1 MKTYL
6 NHAPEALNA
15 RAAKD
20 QIYKWEFAM
29 EKGIKG

>member
-6 NHAPEALNA
+6 NLALEAPNA
-15 RAAKD
+15 KAAKD